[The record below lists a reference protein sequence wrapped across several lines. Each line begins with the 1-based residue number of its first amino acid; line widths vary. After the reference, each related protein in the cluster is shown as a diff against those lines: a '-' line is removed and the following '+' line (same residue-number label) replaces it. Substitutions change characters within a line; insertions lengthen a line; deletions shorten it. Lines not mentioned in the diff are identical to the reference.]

1 MVPEKITTE
10 MITLIVATIM
20 TVTNDG
26 GYTKLRELVVNLFQR
41 IIFNQKKLKD
51 VLYKKYKLRFLTVI
65 LQRVMK
71 TAATHTI

>member
-26 GYTKLRELVVNLFQR
+26 GYAKLKELVVKLFQK
-41 IIFNQKKLKD
+41 IIFNQNKLKD
-51 VLYKKYKLRFLTVI
+51 VLYKKYNTFFQIAI